1 MRALVI
7 GGGGS
12 GSHVRDWSDRT
23 RAAARRH
30 GIALDIADRADELC
44 PLQEDAELRT
54 FEVDFEDVP
63 ACVELARRLADDT
76 DRGPLVAVLAFRE
89 KAGES
94 AAAAAAAVGTP
105 WNSTETL
112 HRIRRKHLCRQT
124 LREAGFPQ
132 PACHAFPDAETA
144 ANFVRTTAGPW
155 VVKPASAY
163 GSEGVQLVIDP
174 RGAEAAAEAAA
185 SYALPV
191 LVEEF
196 VVGREFSAEGLFVN
210 GQPIV
215 LGITEKRVTAPPF
228 FAEIGHLMPADLSAA
243 DCSLVHDVVGRAVLA
258 VGLRYS
264 AFHVEFWLD
273 EMGQV
278 ILGEVH
284 GRTGG
289 DWIHLLIEHCAG
301 VDLFDAVLSDV
312 LGQSSA
318 VGRGADSHAG
328 AAAVAVVGFRTDG
341 VVVAVE
347 GANQVR
353 LHPDCLQVDVLAHPG
368 VTARAA
374 MLSSEDRVAVVVARG
389 SSAAKAY
396 QTAERLGQQ
405 IHADVVAPVTA
416 APPVAAP

>member
-12 GSHVRDWSDRT
+12 GSHVRDWSDRI

-30 GIALDIADRADELC
+30 GIALDIADRADELSH
-44 PLQEDAELRT
+44 LQEDADLRT

-76 DRGPLVAVLAFRE
+76 DRGSLVAVLAFRE

-112 HRIRRKHLCRQT
+112 HRIRRKHLCRET

-132 PACHAFPDAETA
+132 PACHAFPDAEGA
-144 ANFVRTTAGPW
+144 ADFVRTTTGPW

-163 GSEGVQLVIDP
+163 GSEGVQLVIEP
-174 RGAEAAAEAAA
+174 RDAEAAAAAAA

-196 VVGREFSAEGLFVN
+196 VVGREFSAEGVFVN
-210 GQPIV
+210 GKPIV

-228 FAEIGHLMPADLSAA
+228 FAEIGHLMPADLSSA
-243 DCSLVHDVVGRAVLA
+243 DCELVHDIVGRAVLA

-273 EMGQV
+273 EVGQV

-284 GRTGG
+284 GRSGG
-289 DWIHLLIEHCAG
+289 DWIHLLIEQCTG
-301 VDLFDAVLSDV
+301 VDVFDAVLSDV
-312 LGQSSA
+312 LGRSSA
-318 VGRGADSHAG
+318 VVGRGADSRAG

-341 VVVAVE
+341 VVVAIE
-347 GANQVR
+347 GPNQVR

-374 MLSSEDRVAVVVARG
+374 MLSSQDRVAVVVARG
-389 SSAAKAY
+389 SSAAEAY

-405 IHADVVAPVTA
+405 IHAEVVTP
-416 APPVAAP
+416 